1 MWERWLW
8 NSGCVIVGAVAG
20 FTVLAA
26 VIELGL

>member
-8 NSGCVIVGAVAG
+8 TGCVLVGAIAG

>member
-8 NSGCVIVGAVAG
+8 TGCVVVGVVAG

>member
-1 MWERWLW
+1 VWERWLW
-8 NSGCVIVGAVAG
+8 TGCVIIGVSRG

>member
-8 NSGCVIVGAVAG
+8 TGCVIVGAVAG

-26 VIELGL
+26 VIELGR

>member
-8 NSGCVIVGAVAG
+8 TGCVIVGAVAG

>member
-1 MWERWLW
+1 MGERWLW
-8 NSGCVIVGAVAG
+8 TGCVIVLAVAG

>member
-8 NSGCVIVGAVAG
+8 TGCVIVGTVAG

>member
-8 NSGCVIVGAVAG
+8 TGCVIVGAVAG
-20 FTVLAA
+20 FTVLAT

>member
-8 NSGCVIVGAVAG
+8 TGCVIVGAVAG

-26 VIELGL
+26 VIEFGL

>member
-8 NSGCVIVGAVAG
+8 TGCVIVGVVAG

-26 VIELGL
+26 MIELGL